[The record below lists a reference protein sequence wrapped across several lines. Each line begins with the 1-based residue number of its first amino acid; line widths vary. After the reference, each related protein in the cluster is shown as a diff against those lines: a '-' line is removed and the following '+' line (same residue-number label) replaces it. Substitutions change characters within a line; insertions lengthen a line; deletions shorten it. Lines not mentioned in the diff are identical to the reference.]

1 MKLTTKWIAASALV
15 LAFATPASAQRGS
28 ADFTRYVALGDSF
41 GAGFSNGSLV
51 ISHQQYSVP
60 ATIARQAGAP
70 DFQQPLISQ
79 PGIPAELELVSI
91 NPVIIRPKSTT
102 NGHPLNL
109 QLPRPYSNLS
119 VPGFRVG
126 DVLRNTGASA
136 ESGVMAQ
143 IILRGIAPAAD
154 QALALNPTFITVWI
168 GGNDVLGAILG
179 GTPAAI
185 TPIESFRADYA
196 ALLDKLIAG
205 APNAGIVTA
214 GLPDISAI
222 PFSNLIP
229 PVLVNPATGQP
240 VLGPDGNPIF
250 LFAELGDGT
259 VGLLPPGSRVNLPAA
274 ELLAS
279 GFGIPPTLAQLP
291 PFNQL
296 PNAGRPLPDSVVLT
310 PTEWATIHAHRAAID
325 SAIKEAAAARNIPVV
340 NLDRFFSEMVEGV
353 EWAGIELNTSFLT
366 GGIISY
372 DGFHFTDIGYT
383 LMANEFIRTINE
395 AYNREIPMASLAPFF
410 EYNADAVVNGTGDH
424 TISFGARTW
433 AAILSHITGQNT
445 LFAPEEPK
453 RRRGIRRF

>member
-1 MKLTTKWIAASALV
+1 MKFDVRWIAAAALALL
-15 LAFATPASAQRGS
+15 LAAPASAQRGT

-41 GAGFSNGSLV
+41 GAGFTNGSLV
-51 ISHQQYSVP
+51 MTHQQYSYP

-70 DFQQPLISQ
+70 DFQQPLISE

-91 NPVIIRPKSTT
+91 APVVIRPKSAA
-102 NGHPLNL
+102 NGQPINL
-109 QLPRPYSNLS
+109 QLPRPYNNLS
-119 VPGFRVG
+119 VPGFQVG
-126 DVLRNTGASA
+126 DVLRNTGGT
-136 ESGVMAQ
+136 ENSGVMAQ

-168 GGNDVLGAILG
+168 GGNDVLGAILN
-179 GTPAAI
+179 GTPAAL
-185 TPIESFRADYA
+185 TPIDEFRADYT

-214 GLPDISAI
+214 GLPDLQAI
-222 PFSNLIP
+222 PFANLIP
-229 PVLVNPATGQP
+229 PVLVNPATGLP
-240 VLGPDGNPIF
+240 VQGPDGNPIF

-296 PNAGRPLPDSVVLT
+296 PNAGKPLPNTVVLT
-310 PTEWATIHAHRAAID
+310 PAEWETIHTRREEID
-325 SAIKEAAAARNIPVV
+325 AAIKEIAAARNIPVAD
-340 NLDRFFSEMVEGV
+340 LDTLFAELVEGV
-353 EWAGIELNTSFLT
+353 EWAGIELNTDFLT
-366 GGIISY
+366 GGIIGY

-383 LMANEFIRTINE
+383 LLANEFIRTIND
-395 AYNREIPMASLAPFF
+395 AYDRDIPMASLAPFF
-410 EYNADAVVNGTGDH
+410 EYNADEVVNGAGGS

-433 AAILSHITGQNT
+433 ATILSHFTGQSI
-445 LFAPEEPK
+445 LPAPAEPK